1 MAELQQPEDQNNGVG
16 NTNPIKTLLPGGA
29 GGGGNQ
35 SENPLGLG
43 TKRQRRPSVRL
54 GDIGDQQ
61 DNNSN
66 RRSNKQQWNA
76 SSTKFRQQQSSQK
89 ELILPGKSSKTRP
102 LLNLGNGS
110 GSGGSGDFDNETI
123 ESEQNPNLDTPVT
136 ANRRGKSKR
145 GGFLGGDGGR
155 NKRVRTNWVMKGGG
169 GGGDED
175 NEKFSGGDDDNEW
188 YRDFDSQSP
197 LKEQEESP
205 NHLLENTTSRRT
217 NSGVETRPG
226 TDGGLLVVKRPVRST
241 RDNSNNHGGDF
252 GLDVSSDDNWKCGT
266 SLDRNGGGRERGER
280 MRCMALEDGVQSVLN
295 GLGLSRYAPIFEMHE
310 VDEEVLPLLTL
321 EDLKDM
327 GINAVGSR
335 RKLFCAIQKL
345 AKGFS

>member
-1 MAELQQPEDQNNGVG
+1 MAEPQQPEDQNN
-16 NTNPIKTLLPGGA
+16 TNPVKTLVPGGSGS
-29 GGGGNQ
+29 GGGGGGSNNK

-66 RRSNKQQWNA
+66 NRRKQQWNGG
-76 SSTKFRQQQSSQK
+76 KFRQQQQSSQK
-89 ELILPGKSSKTRP
+89 ELLLPGNNKSSKTRP

-110 GSGGSGDFDNETI
+110 DFDNETI
-123 ESEQNPNLDTPVT
+123 EGSDQNPNSDMPMIG
-136 ANRRGKSKR
+136 NRRGKSKR
-145 GGFLGGDGGR
+145 GGFSGVEGGGR
-155 NKRVRTNWVMKGGG
+155 NKRVRTNWVMKGG
-169 GGGDED
+169 DEED
-175 NEKFSGGDDDNEW
+175 NEKFSGGDDDNGW
-188 YRDFDSQSP
+188 YNRGFDSESP

-205 NHLLENTTSRRT
+205 NHLLENIATLRRA
-217 NSGVETRPG
+217 NSGIEARPG
-226 TDGGLLVVKRPVRST
+226 TKRPVRSI
-241 RDNSNNHGGDF
+241 RDNSNNHGGEFEMDA
-252 GLDVSSDDNWKCGT
+252 SSDDNWKCGT
-266 SLDRNGGGRERGER
+266 SSDRNGNVGGGRERGE
-280 MRCMALEDGVQSVLN
+280 CMPLEDGVQSVLN
-295 GLGLSRYAPIFEMHE
+295 GLGLSRYAPVFEMHE

-345 AKGFS
+345 AKGFT

>member
-1 MAELQQPEDQNNGVG
+1 MAELQQTEDQINGVG
-16 NTNPIKTLLPGGA
+16 NTNPIKTLVPGGA
-29 GGGGNQ
+29 GGDGGGSNQ
-35 SENPLGLG
+35 SDNPLGLG

-61 DNNSN
+61 HNNHNSN
-66 RRSNKQQWNA
+66 RRNSKQQWNG
-76 SSTKFRQQQSSQK
+76 SSTKFRQQQSSQT
-89 ELILPGKSSKTRP
+89 ELLLPGKSSKTRP

-110 GSGGSGDFDNETI
+110 GDFDNETI
-123 ESEQNPNLDTPVT
+123 ESEQYPNLDMPMI

-145 GGFLGGDGGR
+145 GGFFGVDGGR

-175 NEKFSGGDDDNEW
+175 NEKFSGADDDNEW

-205 NHLLENTTSRRT
+205 NHLLENTTLGRS
-217 NSGVETRPG
+217 NSGIETRPV
-226 TDGGLLVVKRPVRST
+226 TDGGLLLKRPVRSA

-252 GLDVSSDDNWKCGT
+252 QLDASSDDNWKCGT
-266 SLDRNGGGRERGER
+266 SSERNGGGRERGKR
-280 MRCMALEDGVQSVLN
+280 MRCMSLEDGVQSVLN

>member
-16 NTNPIKTLLPGGA
+16 NTNPIKTLVPGGA
-29 GGGGNQ
+29 GGGSNQ

-66 RRSNKQQWNA
+66 RRSSKQQWNA

-89 ELILPGKSSKTRP
+89 ELVLPGKSSKTRP

-123 ESEQNPNLDTPVT
+123 ESEQNPNLDTPMT

-155 NKRVRTNWVMKGGG
+155 NKRVRTNWVI
-169 GGGDED
+169 
-175 NEKFSGGDDDNEW
+175 
-188 YRDFDSQSP
+188 
-197 LKEQEESP
+197 KEEEESP
-205 NHLLENTTSRRT
+205 NHLLENTTPRRT

-241 RDNSNNHGGDF
+241 RDNSNNHGGNLE
-252 GLDVSSDDNWKCGT
+252 LDVSSDDNWKCGT
-266 SLDRNGGGRERGER
+266 SSARDGGGRERGER
-280 MRCMALEDGVQSVLN
+280 MRCMSLEDGVQSVLN

>member
-1 MAELQQPEDQNNGVG
+1 MAELQQPEDQINGVG
-16 NTNPIKTLLPGGA
+16 NTNPIKTLVPGGD
-29 GGGGNQ
+29 GGGSNQ

-61 DNNSN
+61 DNNHNSN
-66 RRSNKQQWNA
+66 RRNNKQQWNG

-89 ELILPGKSSKTRP
+89 ELLLPGKSSKTRP

-110 GSGGSGDFDNETI
+110 GSGDFDNETI
-123 ESEQNPNLDTPVT
+123 ESEQNPNLDMPMV
-136 ANRRGKSKR
+136 ANRRRKSKR
-145 GGFLGGDGGR
+145 GGLL
-155 NKRVRTNWVMKGGG
+155 VTNWVMKGG

-175 NEKFSGGDDDNEW
+175 NEKFSGADDDNEW

-205 NHLLENTTSRRT
+205 NHLLENSTLGRS
-217 NSGVETRPG
+217 NSGNETRPG
-226 TDGGLLVVKRPVRST
+226 TDGGLLLKRPVRSA

-252 GLDVSSDDNWKCGT
+252 QLDASSDDDWKCRT
-266 SLDRNGGGRERGER
+266 SSDRNGGGRERRER
-280 MRCMALEDGVQSVLN
+280 MSRMSLEDGVQSVLN
-295 GLGLSRYAPIFEMHE
+295 GLGLSRYAPTFEMHE

-345 AKGFS
+345 GKGFS